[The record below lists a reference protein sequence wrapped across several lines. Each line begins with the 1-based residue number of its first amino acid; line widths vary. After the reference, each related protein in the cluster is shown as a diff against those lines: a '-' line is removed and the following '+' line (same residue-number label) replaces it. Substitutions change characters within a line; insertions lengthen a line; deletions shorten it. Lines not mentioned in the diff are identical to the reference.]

1 MLKPGGYYLF
11 VEHVAAKG
19 IELNFLIHR
28 QERKLLQLTEWE
40 FFNFFFPSFYCCCGA
55 DGTILRL
62 IQSVLDPLQ
71 QTVSDGCHLTRE
83 TGTHIS
89 EAGFSGVELSMAS
102 LSNAFFINP
111 HVYGI
116 ACK

>member
-40 FFNFFFPSFYCCCGA
+40 FFNFFFLPF
-55 DGTILRL
+55 IVVVV
-62 IQSVLDPLQ
+62 QMEQFLD
-71 QTVSDGCHLTRE
+71 
-83 TGTHIS
+83 
-89 EAGFSGVELSMAS
+89 
-102 LSNAFFINP
+102 
-111 HVYGI
+111 
-116 ACK
+116 